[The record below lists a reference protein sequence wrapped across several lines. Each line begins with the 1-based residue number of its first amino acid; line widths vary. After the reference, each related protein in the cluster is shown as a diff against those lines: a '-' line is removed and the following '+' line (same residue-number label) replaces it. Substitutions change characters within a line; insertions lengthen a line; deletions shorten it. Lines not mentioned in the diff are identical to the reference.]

1 MNLPHKTRLLV
12 TVLLICISI
21 KTNAQKTA
29 LRFEHIG
36 VEQGLSSNAVTCILQ
51 DREGYIWIGTED
63 GGLNKYDGYSFTRYT
78 FDPLDSNS
86 LSQNLIYTIWE
97 DKEGYI
103 WASTYE
109 GLCKFDRNTEKFT
122 RYKPDPGSKFSDP
135 NILSINE
142 DDNGTM
148 WIGGASGQL
157 CRFNKQ
163 TGKFYDERF
172 DLGFR
177 KGPGE
182 VHDGINSLYKDR
194 EGTLWVGNYT
204 GLHKLII
211 QPAKPGERS
220 QVNIIDYRP
229 NPRDTNS
236 LSSKIVKGI
245 FEDHAGILWIL
256 TDSGLN
262 SFDRKTGQF
271 KRYLPD
277 PKNIYSISG
286 NISGFW
292 GNEGL
297 AEDREGNLWISTDKG
312 LNELNPGRT
321 RFYTYNHE
329 SSDPNSINGD
339 ISTVVFIDR
348 SDILWVGS
356 SSLWAGSSI
365 GGLNKASLI
374 QKPFGLKRHDPANNN
389 SLSDNNV
396 TSLLE
401 DSSGAVW
408 IGTHGGGLNRW
419 DKKTDEFTCYRH
431 EEKDPATL
439 RHNYVYAMLQ
449 DHEGDLWVC
458 NGDVLSLLNRRAGGF
473 IHYNSNAANY
483 TDFDHLAILSMTQDR
498 EGLIWLGT
506 GSGIK
511 SFDKKTRTF
520 THYYHDPANPSGIS
534 DYTAQAIFADSRNN
548 IWVGY
553 GSIATDRLD
562 KKTGRITHY
571 KHDPRD
577 PSSISSNIVNSFY
590 EDSKGNLWLATFGGG
605 LCRFAYST
613 GKFTTYTDKD
623 GLPDNTVFSILEDKK
638 NDLWLGTRN
647 GLACFDPV
655 KKTCTNYDYDDGL
668 QGNYFAAGHR
678 SRPASCS
685 GGDGIL
691 YFGGDNGFNFFDPSQ
706 VTAGKALAPVVITQ
720 FKLFDKL
727 VKGANEAKQITL
739 KYNQN
744 YFSFEFASLSFYNP
758 EKNQYAYKLEGVD
771 KDWVYSGSRRYAG
784 YTDIGPGKHIFR
796 VKATNNEGVW
806 NEEGASVLVIIQPPW
821 WRTWWA
827 YCLYGLLLVSAAIAV
842 HRYQKQKVIRAERE
856 KAQKKELAQA
866 KEIEKAYHQLKET
879 QAQLIQSEKMASLG
893 ELTAG
898 IAHEI
903 QNPLNFVNNFSEV
916 NKELLEELEGER
928 SKVRSERDEQLEN
941 DIIKGLKE
949 NEEKI
954 NHHGKRADAI
964 VKGMLQH
971 SRKSEGIK
979 EPTNINALCDECL
992 RLSFHGLRAKDKSF
1006 NAEFK
1011 TDFDNSIG
1019 KINVAPQ
1026 DIGRVLLNLFNNAF
1040 YAVNE
1045 KQKAK
1050 SSSYV
1055 PKVTVVTKKL
1065 NDKIEIRVVDNGTG
1079 IPQNIVDKIF
1089 QPFFTTKPTG
1099 QGTGL
1104 GLSLAYDIIKAHGGE
1119 IKVETKENEGSEF
1132 TIQLPV

>member
-1 MNLPHKTRLLV
+1 MAQNNL
-12 TVLLICISI
+12 
-21 KTNAQKTA
+21 

-51 DREGYIWIGTED
+51 DREGYIWVGTQD
-63 GGLNKYDGYSFTRYT
+63 GGLNKYDGYSFIKYT

-86 LSQNLIYTIWE
+86 LSQNLVYTLWE
-97 DKEGYI
+97 DKQGFI

-122 RYKPDPGSKFSDP
+122 RYKPDPKSKFSDP
-135 NILSINE
+135 NIMSINE
-142 DDNGTM
+142 DNNGTM
-148 WIGGASGQL
+148 WIGSASGQL

-182 VHDGINSLYKDR
+182 VHDEIYCIYKDR
-194 EGTLWVGNYT
+194 DGTLWVGNFT
-204 GLHKLII
+204 GLHELII

-220 QVNIIDYRP
+220 QVKIINYRR
-229 NPRDTNS
+229 NPGDSNS
-236 LSSKIVKGI
+236 LSSNTVKGI
-245 FEDHAGILWIL
+245 FEDHAGILWIS

-262 SFDRKTGQF
+262 SFDRKTRQF
-271 KRYLPD
+271 KRYSHD

-286 NISGFW
+286 NNIRSW
-292 GNEGL
+292 GNEAV
-297 AEDREGNLWISTDKG
+297 AEDREGNLWFVTDKG
-312 LNELNPGRT
+312 LNELNRGRT
-321 RFYTYNHE
+321 RFYTYNHNR
-329 SSDPNSINGD
+329 SDSNSLNGD
-339 ISTVVFIDR
+339 FIAEVFIDW

-356 SSLWAGSSI
+356 SFVWGGSSI
-365 GGLNKASLI
+365 AGLNKASLI
-374 QKPFGLKRHDPANNN
+374 QKPFGLEQHDPANIN

-396 TSLLE
+396 TAILE
-401 DSSGAVW
+401 DSSGTIW
-408 IGTHGGGLNRW
+408 IGTNGGGLNRW
-419 DKKTDEFTCYRH
+419 DKKTGNFTCYRH
-431 EEKDPATL
+431 DEKDPGTL
-439 RHNYVYAMLQ
+439 TNNYVYAMLQ

-458 NGDVLSLLNRRAGGF
+458 NGDRLSLLNRQTSEF
-473 IHYNSNAANY
+473 IHYNSNANNY
-483 TDFDHLAILSMTQDR
+483 TDFDHLAILSMTEDR

-511 SFDKKTRTF
+511 SFDKRTRTF
-520 THYYHDPANPSGIS
+520 KHYYHDPANPSGIS
-534 DYTAQAIFADSRNN
+534 DYTAQAIFADSRDN
-548 IWVGY
+548 IWIGY

-577 PSSISSNIVNSFY
+577 PSSISCNIVNSFY
-590 EDSKGNLWLATFGGG
+590 EDSKGNLWLATTSGG
-605 LCRFAYST
+605 LCRFDYST
-613 GKFTTYTDKD
+613 GKFATYTDKD
-623 GLPDNTVFSILEDKK
+623 GLPDNTVFSILEDEK
-638 NDLWLGTRN
+638 NHLWLGTRN

-655 KKTCTNYDYDDGL
+655 KKTCTNYDYNDGL

-678 SRPASCS
+678 SRPSS
-685 GGDGIL
+685 FRGHDGIL
-691 YFGGDNGFNFFDPSQ
+691 YFGGNSGFNFFDPSQ
-706 VTAGKALAPVVITQ
+706 ITTIHAVAPVVITQ

-727 VKGANEAKQITL
+727 VKGANEAKEITL
-739 KYNQN
+739 RYNEN

-758 EKNQYAYKLEGVD
+758 EKNQYAYRLEGVD

-784 YTDIGPGKHIFR
+784 YTDIGPGKYTFR

-806 NEEGASVLVIIQPPW
+806 NEEGVSVLIIIKPPW

-827 YCLYGLLLVSAAIAV
+827 YCLYGLLLVIAAIAV
-842 HRYQKQKVIRAERE
+842 HRYQKQKVIQAERE

-866 KEIEKAYHQLKET
+866 KEIQKAYHQLKET

-916 NKELLEELEGER
+916 NNELISEL
-928 SKVRSERDEQLEN
+928 VDEVDKGNYDEVKLIAVN
-941 DIIKGLKE
+941 IKD

-954 NHHGKRADAI
+954 NQHGKRADGI

-971 SRKSEGIK
+971 SKTSTGQK
-979 EPTNINALCDECL
+979 ELTDINKLADEYL
-992 RLSFHGLRAKDKSF
+992 RLSYHGMRAKDKSF

-1011 TDFDNSIG
+1011 TEFDETIG
-1019 KINVAPQ
+1019 KINVVPQ

-1045 KQKAK
+1045 KKKAAGED
-1050 SSSYV
+1050 YQ
-1055 PKVTVVTKKL
+1055 PTVSVQTKKV
-1065 NDKIEIRVVDNGTG
+1065 NDKIQIIVKDNGNG
-1079 IPQNIVDKIF
+1079 IPQNIADKIF

-1104 GLSLAYDIIKAHGGE
+1104 GLSLVYDIVKAHGGE
-1119 IKVETKENEGSEF
+1119 IKVETKEGEGCEF
-1132 TIQLPV
+1132 VIQLPIV